1 MSEVVFDRDVLAG
14 MKARLAAAKQIKD
27 FETLLIDAALVVE
40 HIVKDKTASGRVL
53 DSEAMDALVQG
64 VGRKLADLKSS
75 SAKGSPSARP
85 LRMYLATELYV
96 FGGHSRMLEDFVRAA
111 PEYDHL
117 VIVSNFFRTGGGA
130 VQAHGQLKALGAKVQ
145 VLEND
150 LSIVDRTL
158 RLMEL
163 LRQHPASACILFNH
177 HQDVSIVAACQPEY
191 CGNYYFY
198 HHADHN
204 LCLGARIKHLRH
216 IDLTTP
222 QFQRCEAWQDDN
234 IYLPIS
240 CEDKPLR
247 RDSNR
252 SKSDTLVT
260 ATAGSWVKFSSKY
273 HVSFEDFLCATLGQT
288 NGRHIHFGDIP
299 SERLA
304 SVWRRLGE
312 KGIGSSHFEHVPWVP
327 SLWEAVVGKGVDIYL
342 TSFPIGGGRAA
353 IEMMGA
359 GVPVIFHANSSPYF
373 VAEELRYLGAGCWTY
388 LDQLTEALAAYS
400 SVEVLQRHSAYAREH
415 YERYF
420 SDAVFRQAL
429 QELGRSRNTDILP
442 PLQPFYQD
450 GVRFYLEGG
459 GGPESGAAAQPSSK
473 SQAEAVAQ
481 KSSLD
486 KWLALRSVS
495 EIHRKLIHE
504 RLERMGRSSLCVLLM
519 DNGTEPNGWQ
529 ETCASLAQVGEF
541 GLDISVIHIADKPVA
556 VNIAGLT
563 YEHMTLERNWAAVL
577 NACLQRSGAE
587 WVVLVDSGA
596 TFSRSGLCVLSMDL
610 PEAQSCIA
618 IYADEIVQDGAGMG
632 ALFRPDF
639 NLDLLLSLPAAT
651 ARHWLFRRE
660 ACLQL
665 GGFDSD
671 YAGATEFEFI
681 VRLIEEKGIAT
692 IGHIAEPLVIS
703 KSINL
708 ITVEDE
714 LRVLERHLQRR
725 GYPDGKILAEQQGH
739 YRLVYGHPDKPM
751 VSIIVPTK
759 DQLPMLQ
766 RCVESLLEGT
776 AYANYELLIVD
787 NNSETPEALAWFA
800 GIEAMKED
808 RVRILRYPHPFNY
821 SAINNMAAR
830 EARGEYLVLLNN
842 DTAVISESWLDE
854 LLNHAQRPEVG
865 IVGAKLLYPDG
876 RIQHAGVV
884 LGLCGPAEHVFIGE
898 PVDAPGY
905 MQRLQVDQNYSA
917 VTAACLMVRKSIYE
931 QVGGLD
937 ESFTV
942 SYNDV
947 DFCLKVREAGYLL
960 VWTPHAVVMH
970 EGSVSQSKVDKNT
983 PEAKRKRFISEQD
996 AMYAKWL
1003 PQLARD
1009 PAYNPN
1015 FSLVQP
1021 GGFKLADT
1029 QISWRPLDSWRPLP
1043 VVLAHPADTMGCG
1056 HYRVM
1061 QPFNALREAGM
1072 VDGALSVGLM
1082 HVVDLERYNPDA
1094 VILQRQI
1101 GEERLEAMRRIKAF
1115 SRAFKVYEL
1124 DDYLPNLPMKSVHR
1138 RHMPKDIV
1146 KSLRRGLSY
1155 VDRFVVSTDVMA
1167 EAFAEFHPDIRVVRN
1182 RLDPRWWGGLPTS
1195 ARRASNKPRVGW
1207 AGGASHTG
1215 DLEMITD
1222 VVKELADEVEWVF
1235 FGMCPEKLK
1244 PYIHEFHEGVAIER
1258 YAEKLAS
1265 LNLDLALAPVEQNLF
1280 NECKSNLRLLEYGA
1294 CGFPVIC
1301 SDVRCYQGDGL
1312 PVTRVKNRFRDWVDA
1327 IRSHINDLDAAA
1339 RTGDDLRAAVLGG
1352 WMLEGENLEAWR
1364 KAWLPS

>member
-1 MSEVVFDRDVLAG
+1 MSEVVFNCDALTG
-14 MKARLAAAKQIKD
+14 MKARLSAAQQVKD
-27 FETLLIDAALVVE
+27 FESLLMDAALVVE
-40 HIVKDKTASGRVL
+40 RIVRDKTASGRVL

-64 VGRKLADLKSS
+64 VGRKLAGLKSPVVK
-75 SAKGSPSARP
+75 AVHDARP
-85 LRMYLATELYV
+85 LRLYLATELYML
-96 FGGHSRMLEDFVRAA
+96 GGHSRMLEDFVRSA
-111 PEYDHL
+111 PECDHL
-117 VIVSNFFRTGGGA
+117 VVVSNFFRTGGGA
-130 VQAHGQLKALGAKVQ
+130 AQAHEQLKALGAKVQ
-145 VLEND
+145 VLENG

-158 RLMEL
+158 RLMAL
-163 LRQHPASACILFNH
+163 LNEHPAQACILFNH
-177 HQDVSIVAACQPEY
+177 HQDVSIIAACQPEY
-191 CGNYYFY
+191 CSNYYFY

-204 LCLGARIKHLRH
+204 LCLGARVKHFRH

-222 QFQRCEAWQDDN
+222 QFHRCETWQDDN

-240 CEDKPLR
+240 CEDRSLR
-247 RDSNR
+247 WDSR
-252 SKSDTLVT
+252 RRTGDALVT
-260 ATAGSWVKFSSKY
+260 ATAGSWVKFSSEY
-273 HVSFEDFLCATLGQT
+273 HVSFEDFLCVTLGQT
-288 NGRHIHFGDIP
+288 GGRHVHFGDIP
-299 SERLA
+299 AGLLVSLR
-304 SVWRRLGE
+304 RRLE
-312 KGIGSSHFEHVPWVP
+312 ESGIEPSRFEHVAWVP
-327 SLWEAVVGKGVDIYL
+327 SLWDAVVDRRVDVYL
-342 TSFPIGGGRAA
+342 TSFPVGGARSV
-353 IEMMGA
+353 IEMLGA
-359 GVPVIFHANSSPYF
+359 GAPVIFHANPSPYF
-373 VAEELRYLGAGCWTY
+373 VAEKLRYPEAGCWTY
-388 LDQLTEALAAYS
+388 LDQLAEALTAYS
-400 SVEVLQRHSAYAREH
+400 SVEVLQHHSARAREH
-415 YERYF
+415 FERYF
-420 SDAVFRQAL
+420 SDTVFRQAL
-429 QELGRSRNTDILP
+429 WELGRSRNTDILP
-442 PLQPFYQD
+442 PLRPFYQD
-450 GVRFYLEGG
+450 GVRLYLEGG
-459 GGPESGAAAQPSSK
+459 ARAVPHTAQQESSR
-473 SQAEAVAQ
+473 SQADTAIE
-481 KSSLD
+481 KFPLD

-504 RLERMGRSSLCVLLM
+504 RLESVGRSSLCVLLM

-529 ETCASLAQVGEF
+529 ETCASLAQGGEF
-541 GLDISVIHIADKPVA
+541 GLDISVIHVADKPIA
-556 VNIAGLT
+556 MNIAGLA
-563 YEHMTLERNWAAVL
+563 YEHMPLERNWAAVL

-610 PEAQSCIA
+610 PDAQSCLA

-671 YAGATEFEFI
+671 YAGATEFELI

-703 KSINL
+703 KSINP
-708 ITVEDE
+708 ITVEAE

-725 GYPDGKILAEQQGH
+725 GYPDSKILAEQQGH

-766 RCVESLLEGT
+766 RCVESLLERT

-800 GIEAMKED
+800 GVEAMKED

-917 VTAACLMVRKSIYE
+917 VTAACMMVRKSIYE

-970 EGSVSQSKVDKNT
+970 EGNVSQSKVDKNT

-1043 VVLAHPADTMGCG
+1043 VVLAHPADIMGCG

-1082 HVVDLERYNPDA
+1082 HVVDLERYDPDA

-1115 SRAFKVYEL
+1115 SQAFKVYEL
-1124 DDYLPNLPMKSVHR
+1124 DDYLPNLPMKSIHR
-1138 RHMPKDIV
+1138 QHMPKDIV

-1182 RLDPRWWGGLPTS
+1182 RLDPRWWGRLPTS
-1195 ARRASNKPRVGW
+1195 ARRTSNKPRD
-1207 AGGASHTG
+1207 H
-1215 DLEMITD
+1215 
-1222 VVKELADEVEWVF
+1222 
-1235 FGMCPEKLK
+1235 
-1244 PYIHEFHEGVAIER
+1244 R
-1258 YAEKLAS
+1258 
-1265 LNLDLALAPVEQNLF
+1265 
-1280 NECKSNLRLLEYGA
+1280 
-1294 CGFPVIC
+1294 CG
-1301 SDVRCYQGDGL
+1301 QG
-1312 PVTRVKNRFRDWVDA
+1312 TR
-1327 IRSHINDLDAAA
+1327 
-1339 RTGDDLRAAVLGG
+1339 G
-1352 WMLEGENLEAWR
+1352 
-1364 KAWLPS
+1364 